1 MALAQYSTPRKARGG
16 EQGRGGRARLARLLP
31 IKYEALLL
39 RRDPLLVLD
48 LGLQREGG
56 ARGGGVGRRRGAAG
70 ANDGRAKKRQR
81 RRNGR
86 ALTSA
91 IESLSSTSTVTVLPD
106 SVLTN
111 SWLEPPRS
119 RSARSPA
126 GEAPPSAAPHE
137 GAARSS
143 AAAGRRSSCPGAAL
157 APACKARASPAICR
171 SNSNSGRAR
180 LMEQSAT
187 KKRKTARQNLPAE
200 AEESDATEEE
210 ATRERT
216 KTL

>member
-16 EQGRGGRARLARLLP
+16 EQGRARLARLLP

-157 APACKARASPAICR
+157 APACKARASPAICS
-171 SNSNSGRAR
+171 SNSKSGLAR
-180 LMEQSAT
+180 LMEPKRHRIR
-187 KKRKTARQNLPAE
+187 KKKNFASP
-200 AEESDATEEE
+200 
-210 ATRERT
+210 
-216 KTL
+216 